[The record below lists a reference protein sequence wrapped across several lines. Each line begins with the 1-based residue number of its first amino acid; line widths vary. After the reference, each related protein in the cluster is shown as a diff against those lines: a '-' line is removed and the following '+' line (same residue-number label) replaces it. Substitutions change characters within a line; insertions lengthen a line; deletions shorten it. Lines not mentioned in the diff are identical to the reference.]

1 MKLDQVFEALKAVR
15 DVDTNHRG
23 ELQGPSAAQ
32 LLLLLPLLLLLLRH
46 QLHYAAYSCRIISR
60 ETTFASADVT
70 AAGLQGLRRELLRSR
85 PAADQLLADF
95 FTTSPSCHEL
105 HAIWEVQVSA
115 KDLIVALE
123 LCSLCTT
130 ILRYRPSPSCS
141 STLRQQILHA
151 QDHLAS
157 SLIQRRLK
165 AVYFHLSS
173 SNRPRS
179 NAALALLT
187 AISNRG
193 GSVLRELVSA
203 FDFSLAVLPKL
214 ARPPKT
220 AAAATADGG
229 SIDGTSDAVTA
240 AEGGV
245 QPGHWLTWNSPQLS
259 KRPSRAMFVGWG
271 ECDSRGKAQEG
282 TSTWC

>member
-1 MKLDQVFEALKAVR
+1 MKLEQVFEALKAVR

-23 ELQGPSAAQ
+23 VLQGRASPAQ
-32 LLLLLPLLLLLLRH
+32 LLLLLPVLLLLHRH
-46 QLHYAAYSCRIISR
+46 QVHLIAHSSSKLHISICICIHSI
-60 ETTFASADVT
+60 AV
-70 AAGLQGLRRELLRSR
+70 GLQGLRRELLRSR
-85 PAADQLLADF
+85 PAADFLLADF
-95 FTTSPSCHEL
+95 FATSPNCQEL

-141 STLRQQILHA
+141 STLKQQIQHA
-151 QDHLAS
+151 QDQLAS

-165 AVYFHLSS
+165 AVYFHLTS
-173 SNRPRS
+173 SNRARS

-187 AISNRG
+187 AVSNRG
-193 GSVLRELVSA
+193 GSVLRELLSS

-214 ARPPKT
+214 ARPPKAAAAESGITDGTSAASAAT
-220 AAAATADGG
+220 AAAG
-229 SIDGTSDAVTA
+229 
-240 AEGGV
+240 GGV
-245 QPGHWLTWNSPQLS
+245 QPGHWLTWNSPQMS

-271 ECDSRGKAQEG
+271 ECCWRLAKAVP
-282 TSTWC
+282 